1 MQIDE
6 PLHNFLHLKQDVR
19 VFSLQELCG
28 SGQRLL
34 LQLHAREMFEHIF
47 DMFHSLIKLFLKPL
61 AHLSFQVFYAEHLLE
76 LLVTLKDLRQ
86 VLIGALGQVLFVA
99 HSYKRHQL

>member
-1 MQIDE
+1 M
-6 PLHNFLHLKQDVR
+6 LK
-19 VFSLQELCG
+19 
-28 SGQRLL
+28 
-34 LQLHAREMFEHIF
+34 HIF
-47 DMFHSLIKLFLKPL
+47 DLLHSLIQLFLKLL
-61 AHLSFQVFYAEHLLE
+61 AELSSQIFYTEHLLE

>member
-6 PLHNFLHLKQDVR
+6 PLHNFLHLKQDMR

-34 LQLHAREMFEHIF
+34 LQQHAREMLEHIF
-47 DMFHSLIKLFLKPL
+47 DMFHSLIKLFLKLL
-61 AHLSFQVFYAEHLLE
+61 AQLSSHVFYTEHLLQ

-86 VLIGALGQVLFVA
+86 VLIGALGQILFVA
-99 HSYKRHQL
+99 HSGKRHQL

>member
-19 VFSLQELCG
+19 MFSHQELCG
-28 SGQRLL
+28 SSQRLL

-47 DMFHSLIKLFLKPL
+47 DMFHSLIKLFLKLL
-61 AHLSFQVFYAEHLLE
+61 AQLSSHVFYTEHLLE
-76 LLVTLKDLRQ
+76 LLITLKYLRQ
-86 VLIGALGQVLFVA
+86 ILIGALGQILFVA
-99 HSYKRHQL
+99 HSGKRHQQ